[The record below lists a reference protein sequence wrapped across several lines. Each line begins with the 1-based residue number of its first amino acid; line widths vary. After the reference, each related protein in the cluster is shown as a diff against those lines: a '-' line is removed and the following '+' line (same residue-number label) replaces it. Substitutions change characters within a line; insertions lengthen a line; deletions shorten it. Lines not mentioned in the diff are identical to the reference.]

1 MLWGGRFNDK
11 LDDKAMK
18 FSSSLSFD
26 INLIHED
33 ILASTV
39 HAEMLSKVGLVSED
53 EFSKIKNGLK
63 LIEEEWTA
71 GKWIPDENEFE
82 DVHSAIESRLKE
94 LIGATAGKLHTGRS
108 RNDQV
113 ATDMKLWIRKASSNI
128 IEHLTSTQKV
138 FLELAEAHTET
149 IIPGYTHLQRAQPIS
164 FAFHLLAYV
173 EMFERDKQRITAH
186 PPTPSPREGE
196 FKNFSVKNN
205 ALSQEPVL
213 KASPPGGEVWR
224 GACPLGSGALA
235 GSTLP
240 LDREFTSAKLGFDNP
255 TRNALDTVSDRDY
268 LLDFLNACSIGMMHL
283 SRLAEEIILWS
294 SSEWKLIKL
303 ADKYT
308 TGSSLMPQ
316 KKNPDMAELVRGKTG
331 RVFGNQFSLLTTLKG
346 LPLSYNRDLQEDKEQ
361 VFDSFFT
368 YADSLSII
376 KGMMET
382 AQVNSLRFIEEL
394 KNDFS
399 LATDLADWLVLKGIP
414 FRDAHE
420 IVGKVVKFAEDNN
433 KTFGSITLEE
443 MKKINSIF
451 DETAL
456 ECFNIETSLQRKET
470 FGSPNP
476 TLVKGQIEYWKKK
489 LA

>member
-39 HAEMLSKVGLVSED
+39 HAEMLSKVGLISED
-53 EFSKIKNGLK
+53 EFNEIKNGLK

-94 LIGATAGKLHTGRS
+94 LIGVTAGKLHTGRS

-138 FLELAEAHTET
+138 FLELAEAHSET

-173 EMFERDKQRITAH
+173 EMFSRDKQRF
-186 PPTPSPREGE
+186 TPSVVEG
-196 FKNFSVKNN
+196 
-205 ALSQEPVL
+205 
-213 KASPPGGEVWR
+213 
-224 GACPLGSGALA
+224 PLGAGALA

-443 MKKINSIF
+443 MKKINHIF

>member
-26 INLIHED
+26 INLILED
-33 ILASTV
+33 LLVSTV
-39 HAEMLSKVGLVSED
+39 HAEMLSRVGLISED
-53 EFSKIKNGLK
+53 EFKQIKTGLQI
-63 LIEEEWTA
+63 IEEEWKS

-82 DVHSAIESRLKE
+82 DVHSAIEARLKE
-94 LIGATAGKLHTGRS
+94 LIGTAAGKLHTGRS

-113 ATDMKLWIRKASSNI
+113 ATDMKLWTRKASSNLV
-128 IEHLTSTQKV
+128 ELLTSVQKV
-138 FLELAEAHTET
+138 FLELAENHTET

-164 FAFHLLAYV
+164 LAFHLLAYV
-173 EMFERDKQRITAH
+173 EMFSRDKQRLAL
-186 PPTPSPREGE
+186 PPSVVEG
-196 FKNFSVKNN
+196 
-205 ALSQEPVL
+205 
-213 KASPPGGEVWR
+213 
-224 GACPLGSGALA
+224 PLGTGALA

-240 LDREFTSAKLGFDNP
+240 LDREFTANKLGFTNP

-268 LLDFLNACSIGMMHL
+268 ILDFLNACSIGMMHL

-294 SSEWKLIKL
+294 SSEWKLVKL
-303 ADKYT
+303 SDKFT

-331 RVFGNQFSLLTTLKG
+331 RVFGNQFSLLTTMKG
-346 LPLSYNRDLQEDKEQ
+346 LPLSYNRDLQEDKEP
-361 VFDSFFT
+361 VLDSFFT
-368 YADSLSII
+368 YADSLTII
-376 KGMMET
+376 KGMIET
-382 AQVNSLRFIEEL
+382 ATVNTSRFKDEL

-420 IVGKVVKFAEDNN
+420 VVGNVVKFAEENS
-433 KTFGSITLEE
+433 KTFGSITLDE
-443 MKKINSIF
+443 MKKINPIF
-451 DETAL
+451 DETAM
-456 ECFNIETSLQRKET
+456 ECLNLETSLQRKKT

-476 TLVKGQIEYWKKK
+476 TMVKEQIEFWKKM
-489 LA
+489 LSVD